1 MATVQVCFPLQL
13 EHHIHEFRTSQ
24 DRLAE
29 VREKYKQGSSSV
41 NDLAR
46 ELAQVTEELEGVKAA
61 MDEKGTSMTDAGPLV
76 RIKQSLMRLK
86 AESTQMEVRIGVV
99 CGRGWRGGKKGGG
112 SSSFIHH
119 HCCCPFYG
127 L

>member
-1 MATVQVCFPLQL
+1 M
-13 EHHIHEFRTSQ
+13 
-24 DRLAE
+24 
-29 VREKYKQGSSSV
+29 REKYKQGSSSV

-99 CGRGWRGGKKGGG
+99 EHTLLDAKFKSKNAITRQMNETIDTN
-112 SSSFIHH
+112 F
-119 HCCCPFYG
+119 
-127 L
+127 